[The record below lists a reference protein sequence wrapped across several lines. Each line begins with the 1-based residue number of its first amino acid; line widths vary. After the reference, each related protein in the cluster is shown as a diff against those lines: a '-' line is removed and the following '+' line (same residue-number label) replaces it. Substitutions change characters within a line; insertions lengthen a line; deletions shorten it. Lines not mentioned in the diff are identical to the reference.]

1 MPDPRPEPDPHS
13 RPGGSGRSRIRQVPY
28 DARAIDLIAA
38 ALDIPVNLADFRLP
52 GAAVYQLVVPGTD
65 GRASAMLTLW
75 PSIRRVDAIGG
86 GATVVFTDV
95 ATVDLV
101 ADIEVQFRRAN
112 RDYLIVAR
120 GGRLIIRA

>member
-1 MPDPRPEPDPHS
+1 MPDSRPDPDPHS
-13 RPGGSGRSRIRQVPY
+13 RTSGSGRSRIRQIPY
-28 DARAIDLIAA
+28 NAQAIELIAD

-86 GATVVFTDV
+86 GATIVFTDV

-120 GGRLIIRA
+120 GGRLIVRA

>member
-1 MPDPRPEPDPHS
+1 MPDPRPEPDVHS
-13 RPGGSGRSRIRQVPY
+13 RTTGSSRSRIRQIPY
-28 DARAIDLIAA
+28 DAQAIDLIAD
-38 ALDIPVNLADFRLP
+38 ALDIAVNLADFRLP
-52 GAAVYQLVVPGTD
+52 GAAVYQLMVPGTD

-86 GATVVFTDV
+86 GATIVFTDV

-112 RDYLIVAR
+112 RGYLIVTR
-120 GGRLIIRA
+120 GGRLIVRA